1 MNNLIGKYVKTING
15 HSGIV
20 IKQYKVTGRGLSVYI
35 KENNGLIY
43 YCPISY
49 IEKVDKYEEIK

>member
-1 MNNLIGKYVKTING
+1 MNNLIGKYVKTIDG

-20 IKQYKVTGRGLSVYI
+20 IKQYKVTGSGLSVHI

-49 IEKVDKYEEIK
+49 LEKVDD

>member
-1 MNNLIGKYVKTING
+1 MNNLIGKYVKTIDG

-20 IKQYKVTGRGLSVYI
+20 IKQYKVTGRGLSVHI
-35 KENNGLIY
+35 KENSGLIY

-49 IEKVDKYEEIK
+49 IEKVGE